1 MHIPTNSVMYL
12 VFVFALL
19 VIPRALQ
26 RFRLPA
32 PLTSVALGIV
42 AGIFFRHLVDLSVLP
57 VVATLGI
64 ASLFLFA
71 GLEVDLDD
79 LRRQVPR
86 LTVYL
91 LTSGLI
97 LVVAS
102 WVAIRYLQM
111 NWQAAALLALA
122 LFTPSTGFILD
133 TLPHSGLD
141 EEEQKLVKIN
151 AIAAEIAALMV
162 LFVDSQA
169 GSLRT
174 LGVSSGIL
182 LLLLVLTPLLF
193 LFLGKYVVP
202 YAPRSE
208 FSLLVMV
215 GVICAAVSNW
225 LGVHFLVGAFLAG
238 FVAGL
243 LRERMA
249 TLASDTNLEA
259 VRLFSTFFVPF
270 YFFKEGLEVPTGALV
285 GRAVLYGVGLS
296 VLVLP
301 IRIGKDWLEAR
312 LVARRQGRSC
322 MRVAVAVVPTLIF
335 TLVVA
340 EILHETFHISDA
352 LFGGLLVYATIS
364 TILPSFVLPGL
375 VTAP

>member
-1 MHIPTNSVMYL
+1 MHIPTDSVMYL

-19 VIPRALQ
+19 VIPRGLQ
-26 RFRLPA
+26 RFRVPA
-32 PLTSVALGIV
+32 PLTSVALGIL

-57 VVATLGI
+57 IVATLGI

-71 GLEVDLDD
+71 GLEVDLVD
-79 LRRQVPR
+79 LRKQVPR

-91 LTSGLI
+91 LTSAVG
-97 LVVAS
+97 LVVSTWA
-102 WVAIRYLQM
+102 AIHFLQM
-111 NWQAAALLALA
+111 NWQAGALLALG

-141 EEEQKLVKIN
+141 EEEQKLVSIN

-193 LFLGKYVVP
+193 LFLAKYVVP
-202 YAPRSE
+202 YARGSE

-215 GVICAAVSNW
+215 GVICAAVSSW

-238 FVAGL
+238 LVAGL
-243 LRERMA
+243 MRERMA
-249 TLASDTNLEA
+249 TLASETNLE
-259 VRLFSTFFVPF
+259 
-270 YFFKEGLEVPTGALV
+270 
-285 GRAVLYGVGLS
+285 
-296 VLVLP
+296 
-301 IRIGKDWLEAR
+301 
-312 LVARRQGRSC
+312 
-322 MRVAVAVVPTLIF
+322 
-335 TLVVA
+335 
-340 EILHETFHISDA
+340 
-352 LFGGLLVYATIS
+352 
-364 TILPSFVLPGL
+364 
-375 VTAP
+375 

>member
-32 PLTSVALGIV
+32 PLTCVALGIV
-42 AGIFFRHLVDLSVLP
+42 AGIYFRHLVDVRVLP
-57 VVATLGI
+57 VVAALGI

-71 GLEVDLDD
+71 GLEVNLDD

-97 LVVAS
+97 LVVSS
-102 WVAIRYLQM
+102 WVAIQYLRM
-111 NWQAAALLALA
+111 NWQAAALLGLA

-141 EEEQKLVKIN
+141 EEEQKLVGVN

-162 LFVDSQA
+162 LLVDSQA
-169 GSLRT
+169 GSMRT

-202 YAPRSE
+202 YARGSE

-238 FVAGL
+238 LVAGL

-340 EILHETFHISDA
+340 EMLHEMFHISDA
-352 LFGGLLVYATIS
+352 LFGGLLVYAAIS

>member
-26 RFRLPA
+26 RFRVPA

-42 AGIFFRHLVDLSVLP
+42 AGIYFRHLVDLQVLP

-86 LTVYL
+86 LAVYL

-97 LVVAS
+97 LVVS
-102 WVAIRYLQM
+102 LWMAIQYLHM
-111 NWQAAALLALA
+111 NWQAAALLGLG

-141 EEEQKLVKIN
+141 EEEQKLVAIN

-169 GSLRT
+169 GSMRT

-202 YAPRSE
+202 YAPGSE
-208 FSLLVMV
+208 FSLLVMA

-238 FVAGL
+238 LVAGL
-243 LRERMA
+243 LRERMPM
-249 TLASDTNLEA
+249 LASDTNLEA
-259 VRLFSTFFVPF
+259 VRRFSTFFVPF

-296 VLVLP
+296 VVVLP

-340 EILHETFHISDA
+340 EMLHEMFHISDA
-352 LFGGLLVYATIS
+352 LFGGLLVYAAIS

>member
-1 MHIPTNSVMYL
+1 MHVPTNSVMYL

-42 AGIFFRHLVDLSVLP
+42 AGIFFRHLVDPSALR

-91 LTSGLI
+91 LTSGVI
-97 LVVAS
+97 LVLAS

-340 EILHETFHISDA
+340 EILHETFHIRDA
-352 LFGGLLVYATIS
+352 LFGGLLVYAAIS